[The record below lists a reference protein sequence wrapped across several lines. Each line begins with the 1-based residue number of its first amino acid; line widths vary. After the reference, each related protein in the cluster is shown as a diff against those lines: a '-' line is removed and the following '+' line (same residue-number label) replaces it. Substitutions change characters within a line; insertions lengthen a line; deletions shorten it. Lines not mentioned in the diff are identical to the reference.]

1 MELGE
6 IVVEPTPNGGK
17 ATRVVEPS
25 KEEEPAEDAD
35 EDDDEERF
43 CRICLEPVSLD
54 SIRDGK
60 SLRLGCACKSG
71 YMHKACA
78 WEYVQVKKTKPVTC
92 EVCLEDMTAL
102 DPIAEL
108 QGEEYRAMRRARAAL
123 LRVNGEDDH
132 DPREDPTFDDADPRG
147 ARLCW
152 GSRNPVVWLI
162 WLVSRPVVAVVWVS
176 LPDRHP
182 SPRSILF
189 RGEYRAD
196 TALAAFEPASSL
208 SQLWNCIPVAL
219 AHWCFIL
226 SILTF
231 WAAVLWTMYD
241 TYDSSLYTTG

>member
-1 MELGE
+1 
-6 IVVEPTPNGGK
+6 
-17 ATRVVEPS
+17 
-25 KEEEPAEDAD
+25 
-35 EDDDEERF
+35 
-43 CRICLEPVSLD
+43 
-54 SIRDGK
+54 
-60 SLRLGCACKSG
+60 
-71 YMHKACA
+71 
-78 WEYVQVKKTKPVTC
+78 
-92 EVCLEDMTAL
+92 
-102 DPIAEL
+102 
-108 QGEEYRAMRRARAAL
+108 MRRARAAL

-147 ARLCW
+147 GARLCW

-162 WLVSRPVVAVVWVS
+162 WLVSRPVIAVVWVS

-196 TALAAFEPASSL
+196 TALAAFDPASSL

-241 TYDSSLYTTG
+241 SYDSSLSTTG